1 METTQQVPSP
11 NIDNSTRR
19 AGQPQAEQKLLTIL
33 IVDDSQIV
41 RDRLTSMLN
50 ELDSVKIT
58 GYADNPLSA
67 TEAIVNSKPDVVILD
82 IFLTGGSGI
91 HVLKNIRSRN
101 ITSKVI
107 VLTNYAQEQY
117 RKKCFEEGADFFFDK
132 SIEFD
137 RIVEVIQ
144 KLWRPAGNAA

>member
-1 METTQQVPSP
+1 MKTTL
-11 NIDNSTRR
+11 IAT
-19 AGQPQAEQKLLTIL
+19 QKLLNVF

-41 RDRLTSMLN
+41 RDRLTSLLN
-50 ELDSVKIT
+50 EVGSINIV

-67 TEAIVNSKPDVVILD
+67 TESIVALQPDIIILD
-82 IFLTGGSGI
+82 IFLLGGSGI
-91 HVLKNIRSRN
+91 HVLKNIRSLN

-137 RIVEVIQ
+137 RIVDVIQ
-144 KLWRPAGNAA
+144 KIRVAA

>member
-1 METTQQVPSP
+1 METTTNVHL
-11 NIDNSTRR
+11 
-19 AGQPQAEQKLLTIL
+19 KLLNVF

-41 RDRLTSMLN
+41 RDRLTSLLN
-50 ELDSVKIT
+50 ELGSINII

-67 TEAIVNSKPDVVILD
+67 TEAIVATQPDIIILD
-82 IFLTGGSGI
+82 IFLAGGSGI

-101 ITSKVI
+101 IPSKVI

-137 RIVEVIQ
+137 KIVEVIQ
-144 KLWRPAGNAA
+144 KLRIAA

>member
-1 METTQQVPSP
+1 METTTNVHL
-11 NIDNSTRR
+11 
-19 AGQPQAEQKLLTIL
+19 KLLNVF

-50 ELDSVKIT
+50 ELGSINIV

-67 TEAIVNSKPDVVILD
+67 TESIVATVPDIIILD
-82 IFLTGGSGI
+82 IFLAGGSGI

-101 ITSKVI
+101 ISSKVI

-137 RIVEVIQ
+137 KIVDVIQ
-144 KLWRPAGNAA
+144 KLRIAA

>member
-1 METTQQVPSP
+1 MESSEKVSQ
-11 NIDNSTRR
+11 N
-19 AGQPQAEQKLLTIL
+19 LLKIF

-50 ELDSVKIT
+50 ELGSVHII

-67 TEAIVNSKPDVVILD
+67 TESIVNEKPDIVILD
-82 IFLTGGSGI
+82 IFLMGGSGI
-91 HVLKNIRSRN
+91 HVLKNIRSRS

-137 RIVEVIQ
+137 RIIDVIQ
-144 KLWRPAGNAA
+144 KLRFAA

>member
-1 METTQQVPSP
+1 METTTNVHL
-11 NIDNSTRR
+11 
-19 AGQPQAEQKLLTIL
+19 KLLNVF

-41 RDRLTSMLN
+41 RDRLTSLLN
-50 ELDSVKIT
+50 ELGSIKIV

-67 TEAIVNSKPDVVILD
+67 TESIVATQPDIIILD
-82 IFLTGGSGI
+82 IFLVGGSGI

-101 ITSKVI
+101 IASKVI

-137 RIVEVIQ
+137 KIVEVIQ
-144 KLWRPAGNAA
+144 KLRMAA

>member
-1 METTQQVPSP
+1 METTTQLS
-11 NIDNSTRR
+11 
-19 AGQPQAEQKLLTIL
+19 QKVLSIL

-41 RDRLTSMLN
+41 RERLTSMLN
-50 ELDSVKIT
+50 EMGSVKII

-67 TEAIVNSKPDVVILD
+67 TESIVNNKPDIVILD

-101 ITSKVI
+101 MTSKVI

-137 RIVEVIQ
+137 RIIDVIQ
-144 KLWRPAGNAA
+144 KLRVSGISLKNNIIHNQQSELP

>member
-1 METTQQVPSP
+1 METTTNVHL
-11 NIDNSTRR
+11 
-19 AGQPQAEQKLLTIL
+19 KLLNVF

-41 RDRLTSMLN
+41 RDRLTSLLN
-50 ELDSVKIT
+50 ELGSINIV
-58 GYADNPLSA
+58 GYANNPLSA
-67 TEAIVNSKPDVVILD
+67 TELIVATQPDIIILD
-82 IFLTGGSGI
+82 IFLVGGSGI

-101 ITSKVI
+101 IQSKII

-137 RIVEVIQ
+137 KIVEVIQ
-144 KLWRPAGNAA
+144 KLRIAA